1 MKGPEVLSN
10 AELLQI
16 LIGSGNAQSSVAR
29 IAKRSLKQ
37 LTKYGAKI
45 SFVELQQ
52 VKGLGPARTC
62 QIIAAF
68 ELASRFPV
76 LRADPVISSVDDLL
90 AVADDVRSRDES
102 QVVFVTLDGGKRL
115 IAQRTLPASEEAD
128 SLGILRSIFTQAI
141 SDNAAS
147 IEMVFGSRNRKLEL
161 SLFEQGLVHD
171 FRQMAQ
177 VLDIKAGN
185 FVIVNEKRLR
195 RIDRS

>member
-1 MKGPEVLSN
+1 MLSN

-37 LTKYGAKI
+37 LTKHGSKI
-45 SFVELQQ
+45 SFNELLK
-52 VKGLGPARTC
+52 VDGLGPARAC

-76 LRADPVISSVDDLL
+76 LRADPTISSVDDLIAL
-90 AVADDVRSRDES
+90 ADDARSGDEN
-102 QVVFVTLDGGKRL
+102 QIIFVTLDGGKRL
-115 IAQRTLPASEEAD
+115 IAQRALSISDEAD
-128 SLGILRSIFTQAI
+128 SLGILRTLFTQAI
-141 SDNAAS
+141 SDNATR
-147 IEMVFGSRNRKLEL
+147 IDIVIGSRNRELEI

-177 VLDIKAGN
+177 VLDIKAGDC
-185 FVIVNEKRLR
+185 VIVNKESMR
-195 RIDRS
+195 RVDHL